1 MKMNN
6 DNHDNNKDGNND
18 VDNNNN
24 SNNDVDNNN
33 NNNTSLLRK
42 VKFENSSY
50 NK

>member
-33 NNNTSLLRK
+33 NTSLLRK

>member
-6 DNHDNNKDGNND
+6 DNHDNNNDSNND

-24 SNNDVDNNN
+24 SNNDVDN